1 MDLRRFRHTELHA
14 DGRLSHRQGEDA
26 GKLRFSVRDVPSE
39 LFYVNWPSISD
50 ITLFDLRL
58 RNRWMSSPSA
68 TCCRSRKNCR
78 CVPPM
83 STASWWTFG
92 GESWKPRGRNATT
105 GAHTGGAIPHGGGRR
120 AQVAGHHVVPSVRW
134 KRRRRRRH
142 PVAAV
147 GSRCRTQLS
156 TTPTEVA
163 RGIGSTSPLEG
174 LSLQLYSDFM
184 KSFRANMAD
193 FLGAGII
200 TDIEVG
206 VGPAGELRYPSYH
219 EAQEWVFP
227 GIGAFQVNLKLT
239 VITSC
244 TVSKR
249 TQQWQDTPEWDL
261 PDDAG
266 EYNDKP
272 TKKKFF
278 LMPGQMESAEE
289 LQETMKPYPFDP
301 ETDEYRSTAVSEVF
315 PGPESNVSASNSNN
329 GNASAESKN
338 FPNSRGLKSGP
349 SPNPA
354 ASNEAIEHVFREG
367 DSPFLRM

>member
-1 MDLRRFRHTELHA
+1 MLRLERI
-14 DGRLSHRQGEDA
+14 QGELFHTVEEEGLKLQAIMSFHQCGGNVGDA
-26 GKLRFSVRDVPSE
+26 VDIPLPRWVRDVGE
-39 LFYVNWPSISD
+39 SD
-50 ITLFDLRL
+50 PVIYYTNRSGR
-58 RNRWMSSPSA
+58 RNREYLTIGVDDQPIFDG
-68 TCCRSRKNCR
+68 R
-78 CVPPM
+78 
-83 STASWWTFG
+83 TA
-92 GESWKPRGRNATT
+92 
-105 GAHTGGAIPHGGGRR
+105 
-120 AQVAGHHVVPSVRW
+120 
-134 KRRRRRRH
+134 
-142 PVAAV
+142 
-147 GSRCRTQLS
+147 
-156 TTPTEVA
+156 
-163 RGIGSTSPLEG
+163 
-174 LSLQLYSDFM
+174 LYSDFM

-227 GIGAFQVNLKLT
+227 GIGAFQVKLKLT